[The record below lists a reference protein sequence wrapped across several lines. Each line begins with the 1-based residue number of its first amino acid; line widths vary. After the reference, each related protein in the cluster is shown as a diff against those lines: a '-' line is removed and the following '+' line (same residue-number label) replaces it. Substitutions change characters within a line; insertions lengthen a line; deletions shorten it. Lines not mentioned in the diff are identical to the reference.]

1 MAVPRFYE
9 YFFSTLCISLEPHH
23 LIGTVIHNHKN
34 LYSAGTPSIDRSID
48 IVGGG
53 MPGTSQNGRG
63 VQGECDRGSA
73 MADRPQD
80 DGPGNRRAPPRSSP
94 IGCRWTFVRHC
105 GRMSAQNSGQWPGL
119 QRHGAPV
126 KTQTWSATG
135 GCDH

>member
-1 MAVPRFYE
+1 
-9 YFFSTLCISLEPHH
+9 
-23 LIGTVIHNHKN
+23 
-34 LYSAGTPSIDRSID
+34 
-48 IVGGG
+48 

-73 MADRPQD
+73 MADRPED

-105 GRMSAQNSGQWPGL
+105 GRMSAQNGGQWPGL

-135 GCDH
+135 GCDHRPASRRWVQETPGSPSDMAGRSAKISVLFLVPYRGRLNWPHLHCQADAVA

>member
-1 MAVPRFYE
+1 
-9 YFFSTLCISLEPHH
+9 
-23 LIGTVIHNHKN
+23 
-34 LYSAGTPSIDRSID
+34 
-48 IVGGG
+48 

-63 VQGECDRGSA
+63 VQVKCDRGSA

-135 GCDH
+135 GMRSLTGLQTLGTGDPRLTVGHGRMIGQNLSALSCSLQRQTELATFALPG